1 MICQIGRIINRFP
14 QDFWKV
20 SLEMLYPML
29 VGQVRGRSNRFYM
42 PSSEHYCKGDSY
54 ILWGKYTRYRI
65 IDIQCVTCED
75 GSQRYEKV
83 EISGF
88 SIQRIRDKETG
99 ATHAVLSEFFVPYK
113 QYSLRYILFHLRQF
127 FSKHVAQ
134 GTYCLDNDIDP
145 KTFSLWLKWLR
156 EHITILYRLG
166 LTESHSDNCQI
177 MSQWIRQIA
186 GDISKWA
193 YNSLKK
199 LNLALFQ
206 KRKMPENTMYRK
218 YERSG

>member
-1 MICQIGRIINRFP
+1 MICQIDQIINRLSP
-14 QDFWKV
+14 KFWKI
-20 SLEMLYPML
+20 SLEKLYPML
-29 VGQVRGRSNRFYM
+29 VSWIRSRRIRFYM
-42 PSSEHYCKGDSY
+42 PSSERYCKRNGY
-54 ILWGKYTRYRI
+54 ILWGKYTRGRI
-65 IDIQCVTCED
+65 IDIQCVTSED

-88 SIQRIRDKETG
+88 GIQRIRDTETG
-99 ATHAVLSEFFVPYK
+99 ATHAVLGEFLVPYK

-134 GTYCLDNDIDP
+134 ETYCGDNDIEL
-145 KTFSLWLKWLR
+145 KTFSMWLKWLR
-156 EHITILYRLG
+156 EHINILYGLG
-166 LTESHSDNCQI
+166 LTKCYSDNWQI

-186 GDISKWA
+186 GNIFEWT